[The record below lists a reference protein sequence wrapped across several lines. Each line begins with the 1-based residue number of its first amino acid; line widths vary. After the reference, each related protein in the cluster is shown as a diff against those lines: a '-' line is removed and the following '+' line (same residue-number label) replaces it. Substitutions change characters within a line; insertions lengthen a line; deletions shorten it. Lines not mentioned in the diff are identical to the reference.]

1 MLHLLSSVEDTI
13 APGRDPDLVLS
24 PVVLTRPYLVLISR
38 RKLDLALLQLNEYI
52 TCILLYSKLVKGPQF
67 IELVLLDHVNHL
79 CEVLIIDSIV
89 EVSAP
94 EQHLMLK
101 QTDLLVV
108 FGRELE
114 TLQDLSHV
122 LVPSVHLALR
132 SCQMGINDGYL
143 GLTDLYATAY
153 GSFVATHS

>member
-13 APGRDPDLVLS
+13 APGWDPDLVLS
-24 PVVLTRPYLVLISR
+24 PVVLTRPYLVLIRR
-38 RKLDLALLQLNEYI
+38 RKLNLALLQLNEYI
-52 TCILLYSKLVKGPQF
+52 TRILLHSELVKGPQL

-79 CEVLIIDSIV
+79 CEVLVIDSIV
-89 EVSAP
+89 EVSTP
-94 EQHLMLK
+94 EQHFMFK

-108 FGRELE
+108 LGRKLE

-132 SCQMGINDGYL
+132 SRQVGINDGYL
-143 GLTDLYATAY
+143 RLTDLYATAY
-153 GSFVATHS
+153 GSLVATYS